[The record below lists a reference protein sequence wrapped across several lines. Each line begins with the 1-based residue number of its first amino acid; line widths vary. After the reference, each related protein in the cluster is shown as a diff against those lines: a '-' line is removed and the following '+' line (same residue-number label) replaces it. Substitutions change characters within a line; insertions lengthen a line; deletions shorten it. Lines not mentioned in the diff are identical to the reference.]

1 MFDVGF
7 GVDRHLIPARLDGGL
22 QGGKFFCLTAKL
34 CLTRTKVDLALLELG
49 AARLEGGLVAGK
61 RGGGLSSKAEFRGLA
76 VLRLLLEERVSIRNL
91 FLIIETVGEAKA
103 RTSNPSQLAELVRQ
117 RLGFQIVDRLQDGEG
132 RLPLLQLGP
141 NWEEQF
147 SAHEITKEDG
157 ASDIALPPDVFGD
170 LTTSIQKKLNEYA
183 QKGVTPSIATTSRR
197 RRFIHTVLSSKGIRN
212 SVLAYEEI
220 GSRSKPYIVGVV

>member
-1 MFDVGF
+1 VMMDT
-7 GVDRHLIPARLDGGL
+7 LD
-22 QGGKFFCLTAKL
+22 A
-34 CLTRTKVDLALLELG
+34 LTRLTDAERAAANKRFLDEYIPGKVTPELL
-49 AARLEGGLVAGK
+49 
-61 RGGGLSSKAEFRGLA
+61 LA
-76 VLRLLLEERVSIRNL
+76 VLRLLLEERVSIRNM

-103 RTSNPSQLAELVRQ
+103 RTSSPPQLAELVRQ
-117 RLGFQIVDRLQDGEG
+117 RLGFQIVDRLQDGDG

-141 NWEEQF
+141 TWEEQF

-157 ASDIALPPDVFGD
+157 ASDIALPPDIFGD